1 MPLVTP
7 LAVSKAQ
14 PQQRAKRAADP
25 RRESTAMFSGFSACS
40 AESGLLEIDEI
51 VDINGSPEIVRHLQ
65 PAPANPHTLISSAH
79 SSPSSLGT
87 SHETGASLAAGSAAA
102 SCNYVTCHGV
112 APDNNAH
119 QVSRLAETCQQQA
132 NVADEDAAQQQSSQ
146 QQEQSRHQQL
156 QHSAQQPY
164 QLPSEQQQQPANDHR
179 SHLAQQ
185 QPAEVAQ
192 LASLCDSKLGAQAT
206 PALDTEHSQP
216 SSHAV
221 PALPALHEEPS
232 QHDSHA
238 VPVLDVERSSPRL
251 QALAAANLP
260 AGDEHSDE
268 GLGRPT
274 GQLGR
279 VPQDQSV
286 ADKTTALLPDEVR

>member
-25 RRESTAMFSGFSACS
+25 RRSSTAMFSGFSACS
-40 AESGLLEIDEI
+40 AESGLLEINEI

-87 SHETGASLAAGSAAA
+87 SHETGASLAEDSAAA
-102 SCNYVTCHGV
+102 SCNYITCQGV

-146 QQEQSRHQQL
+146 QQEQSWHQQL
-156 QHSAQQPY
+156 QHSGQQPY
-164 QLPSEQQQQPANDHR
+164 QRLSEQQQQPANDHR

-185 QPAEVAQ
+185 KPAEVAQ
-192 LASLCDSKLGAQAT
+192 LASLCDSKLGDHAM
-206 PALDTEHSQP
+206 PDLDTEHSQP

-221 PALPALHEEPS
+221 PALHEEPS
-232 QHDSHA
+232 QHESHA
-238 VPVLDVERSSPRL
+238 VPALDVERSSPRL

-260 AGDEHSDE
+260 AGNEHSDE
-268 GLGRPT
+268 GLGMPT
-274 GQLGR
+274 GHVGR

-286 ADKTTALLPDEVR
+286 TDKTNALLPDEVR